1 MMTTLVE
8 LTKERLAYVT
18 EKYGADGPIAKQL
31 QLQLQLQM
39 QLIVLDE
46 SGNTESAFQTKP
58 MYDDQEV

>member
-1 MMTTLVE
+1 MMTTLPE

-31 QLQLQLQM
+31 QM
-39 QLIVLDE
+39 RLIVLEE
-46 SGNTESAFQTKP
+46 SGNTESAFKAKS

>member
-1 MMTTLVE
+1 MTTLVE

-31 QLQLQLQM
+31 QLQLQM

-58 MYDDQEV
+58 MYDDQ

>member
-1 MMTTLVE
+1 MMTTLLE

-31 QLQLQLQM
+31 QM
-39 QLIVLDE
+39 RLIALEE
-46 SGNTESAFQTKP
+46 SGNTESAFQAKS

>member
-31 QLQLQLQM
+31 QM
-39 QLIVLDE
+39 RLIVLEE
-46 SGNTESAFQTKP
+46 SGNTESAFQAKS